1 MYHRIFNVVKSIIP
15 RISETELIALRSGN
29 TSIDRQLFQG
39 RVDTSNFKYP
49 INEKRVFPSEKIDNL
64 LDKYNNTTVYP
75 SNKSVEIIN
84 YLGKEKFFSFII
96 DKEYGG
102 CKLTVNE
109 FSSILTKITTANP
122 ALGVCVMVPNSL
134 GPGELITHYGTD
146 KQKDMYLSGLANGKY
161 VPCFG
166 LTGPNNGSDAT
177 GSIDE
182 GILKMVDGKRVIELE
197 INKRYITL
205 APVANLIGLAFKL
218 NDPDNLL
225 KNGRVGVTV
234 ALLDKDFPGLRMD
247 THHNPLNAGFPN
259 GTLKGKLQIP
269 LHNIIGGEENAGEG
283 WKMLMECLAAGRGIC
298 LPGSA
303 LASSKVATFGVWN
316 YALHRKQFKLPLVEM
331 EGVREKLLDMLYDT
345 WCIESSV
352 KLTNTILDAGDKPAV
367 ISAIMKQ
374 QSTDRARDVL
384 NNGMDIHAGGSICL
398 GESNFMEKFYRSAPV
413 GITVEG
419 SNTLTKNLII
429 FGQGINKSHPHISD
443 ILESILE
450 DNIPK
455 FKKEFNEMIY
465 HCLRCYI
472 KSLPVNPFM
481 YDKDIMNK
489 HFGVV
494 HSLIQ
499 NQTIKF
505 AHLANIVALKGGRLK
520 KEQYCSSDMAN
531 IMSNLYMAHSI
542 IWYHKNRN
550 ISEILSKY
558 CLERLYNDNK
568 KIINRVVDNL
578 PLFQRLLVIHL
589 KSNPTT
595 NLYANNNLVIDEIKT
610 NTKIME
616 VISEDIYF
624 SNTILND
631 LKTINNLDEGCE
643 EYNKLYNKI
652 INVGEYKNI

>member
-1 MYHRIFNVVKSIIP
+1 
-15 RISETELIALRSGN
+15 
-29 TSIDRQLFQG
+29 
-39 RVDTSNFKYP
+39 
-49 INEKRVFPSEKIDNL
+49 
-64 LDKYNNTTVYP
+64 
-75 SNKSVEIIN
+75 
-84 YLGKEKFFSFII
+84 
-96 DKEYGG
+96 
-102 CKLTVNE
+102 
-109 FSSILTKITTANP
+109 
-122 ALGVCVMVPNSL
+122 MVPNSL

-146 KQKDMYLSGLANGKY
+146 EQKETYLSGLANGKY

-182 GILKMVDGKRVIELE
+182 GTLKMVDGKRVIELE

-218 NDPDNLL
+218 KDPDNLL
-225 KNGRVGVTV
+225 KNGRSGVTV
-234 ALLDKDFPGLRMD
+234 ALLDEGFPGLKME

-269 LHNIIGGEENAGEG
+269 LHNIIGGEQNAGEG

-331 EGVREKLLDMLYDT
+331 EGVRQKLLDMFFDT

-419 SNTLTKNLII
+419 SNTLTPARLII

-450 DNIPK
+450 DDVSK
-455 FKKEFNEMIY
+455 FKTEFSKMIS
-465 HCLRCYI
+465 HCLNVI
-472 KSLPVNPFM
+472 LKSLPLFM
-481 YDKDIMNK
+481 YDKKLIEK
-489 HFGVV
+489 HFAV
-494 HSLIQ
+494 SYTLIQ
-499 NQTIKF
+499 SQTSKF
-505 AHLANIVALKGGRLK
+505 AHLANIIALKGGGLK
-520 KEQYCSSDMAN
+520 REQYCSSDMAD
-531 IMSNLYMAHSI
+531 IMSNLFLAHSI
-542 IWYHKNRN
+542 IWYHRNRN
-550 ISEILSKY
+550 ISEVLSKY
-558 CLERLYNDNK
+558 CLERLYSENQ

-578 PLFQRLLVIHL
+578 PLSQRLLVFHL
-589 KSNPTT
+589 KSKPNN
-595 NLYANNNLVIDEIKT
+595 NLYNNNNLVINEIK
-610 NTKIME
+610 NNSKIIE

-624 SNTILND
+624 GNTILND
-631 LKTINNLDEGCE
+631 LKEINNLTM
-643 EYNKLYNKI
+643 
-652 INVGEYKNI
+652 

>member
-1 MYHRIFNVVKSIIP
+1 MYQRIFNLVKSIVP

-29 TSIDRQLFQG
+29 TSIDRQLFKG
-39 RVDTSNFKYP
+39 YVNTSNFKYP
-49 INEKRVFPSEKIDNL
+49 MNETRVFPTEKIDNL
-64 LDKYNNTTVYP
+64 LKKYNNDVVYP
-75 SNKSVEIIN
+75 SNKSFEIID
-84 YLGKEKFFSFII
+84 YLGKNNFFSFII

-102 CKLTVNE
+102 FKSSVNE
-109 FSSILTKITTANP
+109 FSSVLTKITTANP
-122 ALGVCVMVPNSL
+122 SLGVCVMVPNSL

-146 KQKDMYLSGLANGKY
+146 EQKETYLSGLANGKY

-182 GILKMVDGKRVIELE
+182 GTLKMVDGQKVIELE

-205 APVANLIGLAFKL
+205 APVANLVGLAFRL

-225 KNGRVGVTV
+225 ESGRPGVTV
-234 ALLDKDFPGLRMD
+234 ALLDKYFPGLQMD

-331 EGVREKLLDMLYDT
+331 EGVRQKLLDMFFDT

-352 KLTNTILDAGDKPAV
+352 KLTNTILDAGNKPAV

-419 SNTLTKNLII
+419 SNTLTRNLII

-450 DNIPK
+450 DDVSK
-455 FKKEFNEMIY
+455 FKKEFNKMIS
-465 HCLRCYI
+465 HCLKSYF
-472 KSLPVNPFM
+472 KSLPLFM
-481 YDKDIMNK
+481 YDKKLIDK
-489 HFGVV
+489 HFAV
-494 HSLIQ
+494 SITLIQ
-499 NQTIKF
+499 SQTGKF
-505 AHLANIVALKGGRLK
+505 AHLANIVALKGGGLK
-520 KEQYCSSDMAN
+520 REQYCSSDMAD
-531 IMSNLYMAHSI
+531 IMSNLFLAHSI
-542 IWYHKNRN
+542 IWYHRNRN
-550 ISEILSKY
+550 ISEVLSKY
-558 CLERLYNDNK
+558 CLERLHNENQ

-578 PLFQRLLVIHL
+578 PLSQRLLVFHL
-589 KSNPTT
+589 KSKPNT
-595 NLYANNNLVIDEIKT
+595 NLYKNNNLVINEIK
-610 NTKIME
+610 NNSKIID
-616 VISEDIYF
+616 VISEDVYF
-624 SNTILND
+624 GNTILND
-631 LKTINNLDEGCE
+631 LKEINNLDVNSE
-643 EYNKLYNKI
+643 EYNELYNKI
-652 INVGEYKNI
+652 INVGEFKNIEN